1 MRLCEHASK
10 ELFSRAGIPVPPGV
24 IIRPGERV
32 RPPFAPPWYLKS
44 QVAAGG
50 RGKAGGIA
58 RIEGPGEL
66 EAVAARLFA
75 LAIGGERP
83 PFLRLEPAADVEKEM
98 YLSLAVS
105 RSRRAVALTAGR
117 RGGVDVEAGAGGM
130 LVQDLRLPHGPAPNQ
145 VRAAFF
151 HLGLPADLWPD
162 FSALA
167 HNLFAALTGRGLLLA
182 EINPLV
188 LTRRGALVALDG
200 KAEIDDNAA
209 ALLPETD
216 RIKDAG
222 HLDPV
227 ERAARDRGLSLIKL
241 PGFVGLLA
249 NGAGLAMATMDRL
262 NFAGFPAANFL
273 DVGGAADEAGLD
285 AALSILFGDP
295 AVRVILINLYGGILS
310 CEKVALALCRV
321 LGGREPKKPI
331 IARLAGNG
339 AEKGL
344 ATLGGMGLSG
354 VRVVPDMDAAMA
366 ELAETLPKGQP
377 FPRPGREKPPGA
389 SGQGA
394 SSTAMPGPT
403 PSRIAI
409 RPTAPDRPPAI
420 PGRGGLPP
428 LVPPHVGEPGPDG
441 AMRPMRIMIQGVT
454 GKTARLHARLMAEY
468 GALHAGRVV
477 CGVTPFRG
485 GQSVDGVPVYDS
497 VRQALAAHEVDVS
510 VIFVPAAHAPDAI
523 LEAADAGAPR
533 VVCVTEGI
541 PQLAMLEALAA
552 LKGSPTLLIGPNTPG
567 IIVPG
572 RFKAGIMPVD
582 PFRPGPVAIFSRS
595 GTLTYEAA
603 WRLSA
608 AGIGQAL
615 AVGMGGDP
623 FTGLGFAELAE
634 AVRHD
639 PEVRAVLILGEIG
652 GDAEERFA
660 AHALATGYPKPV
672 AAYVAGVSA
681 PPGRRLGHAGAI
693 LEQAGGAAGKL
704 DRLARA
710 GFAVCAELSDLA
722 PAMAGLLG

>member
-10 ELFSRAGIPVPPGV
+10 ELFSLAGIPVPPGV
-24 IIRPGERV
+24 VVRPDEPV
-32 RPPFAPPWYLKS
+32 RPPFPGPWYLKS

-50 RGKAGGIA
+50 RGKAGGIV
-58 RIEGPGEL
+58 RIEDPRDL
-66 EAVAARLFA
+66 DAAAERLFG

-83 PFLRLEPAADVEKEM
+83 PFLRLEPAADVAREM
-98 YLSLAVS
+98 YLSVAVS

-117 RGGVDVEAGAGGM
+117 RGGVDVEGEAGNM
-130 LVQDLRLPHGPAPNQ
+130 LVQDVRLPQGPAPNQ

-151 HLGLPADLWPD
+151 HLGLPAHLWPD

-167 HNLFAALTGRGLLLA
+167 GNLFAVLTDRGLLLA

-188 LTRRGALVALDG
+188 LTGRETLLALDG
-200 KAEIDDNAA
+200 KAEVDDNAA
-209 ALLPETD
+209 ALVPAGA
-216 RIKDAG
+216 RVGDAG

-295 AVRVILINLYGGILS
+295 AVRVVLINLYGGILS
-310 CEKVALALCRV
+310 CEKVALALTRV
-321 LGGREPKKPI
+321 LGGREPEKPI

-344 ATLGGMGLSG
+344 AVLGGVGLSG

-366 ELAETLPKGQP
+366 ALAGMCPKGEP
-377 FPRPGREKPPGA
+377 VPRPGRGDQACDAARPVTLPGSSSRRPPTVP
-389 SGQGA
+389 GQG
-394 SSTAMPGPT
+394 GP
-403 PSRIAI
+403 
-409 RPTAPDRPPAI
+409 AP
-420 PGRGGLPP
+420 L
-428 LVPPHVGEPGPDG
+428 LPPHVGEPGPDG
-441 AMRPMRIMIQGVT
+441 AMRPMRIMVQGIT

-468 GALHAGRVV
+468 GGLHAGKVV

-485 GQSVDGVPVYDS
+485 GQDVDGVPVYDS
-497 VRQALAAHEVDVS
+497 VRRALAGHEVDVS

-523 LEAADAGAPR
+523 LEAADAGVPR
-533 VVCVTEGI
+533 VVCITEGI
-541 PQLAMLEALAA
+541 PQLAMLETLTALQ
-552 LKGSPTLLIGPNTPG
+552 GSPTLLIGPNTPG

-582 PFRPGPVAIFSRS
+582 PFRPGPVAVFSRS

-603 WRLSA
+603 SRLSA

-623 FTGLGFAELAE
+623 FTGLGFTELAE

-639 PEVRAVLILGEIG
+639 PAVRAVLILGEIG
-652 GDAEERFA
+652 GDAEEKFA
-660 AHALATGYPKPV
+660 AHARATGYPKPV

-693 LEQAGGAAGKL
+693 LEQAGGAGEKL

-710 GFAVCAELSDLA
+710 GFTVCAELSDLA
-722 PAMAGLLG
+722 PAVAGLVG